1 MSTLD
6 GSRRSLLLRESS
18 LIQRSF
24 LDAGWR
30 QGTLF
35 SAPSVCFTLNKLSD
49 LDANE
54 PITQHRRKT
63 KSDEKFVLI
72 TQDCDIQALEDREPY
87 VEALLCKHQ
96 KQKFLSKIGP
106 NSARRFIIDFDTG
119 LVAEAIYHV
128 PIAKQVLKTLTP
140 EPWPGSPKRLE
151 QFVRWLARRYDR
163 PALPDT
169 IVEAFQKPVEGVL
182 ARLDEE
188 RPDIR
193 ATFSMAVHEVR
204 IKLPASENPPFGI
217 RLVLL
222 IRNDGLSEEEARAI
236 DIFKETVQNTL
247 NPKIVHLDPEV
258 RLLTEEEISMA
269 EYYATRP
276 LFLEYHTYKGEE
288 IEGAE
293 PYDRV

>member
-6 GSRRSLLLRESS
+6 GSRRSLFLRESS

-96 KQKFLSKIGP
+96 KQKFLSKIG
-106 NSARRFIIDFDTG
+106 
-119 LVAEAIYHV
+119 
-128 PIAKQVLKTLTP
+128 
-140 EPWPGSPKRLE
+140 
-151 QFVRWLARRYDR
+151 
-163 PALPDT
+163 
-169 IVEAFQKPVEGVL
+169 
-182 ARLDEE
+182 
-188 RPDIR
+188 
-193 ATFSMAVHEVR
+193 
-204 IKLPASENPPFGI
+204 
-217 RLVLL
+217 
-222 IRNDGLSEEEARAI
+222 
-236 DIFKETVQNTL
+236 
-247 NPKIVHLDPEV
+247 
-258 RLLTEEEISMA
+258 
-269 EYYATRP
+269 
-276 LFLEYHTYKGEE
+276 
-288 IEGAE
+288 
-293 PYDRV
+293 